1 VRTYLPNGFAYALK
15 KVEHQK
21 SHILFNRS
29 VRRRQFLINNAGI
42 SAHGDVLDQS
52 LAELDEIVQVNT
64 RSLLALTHLFGR
76 DMRDQRRGRVLLV
89 SSVCGAVS
97 GIASVA
103 VYSATKAFANSF
115 GIALAREMEPFGV
128 GVTCLLPGAVQ
139 GTDFRAQAPEALCWK
154 LPFYSKS
161 AAAVA
166 EAGVRAMLHGE
177 VEVTPGIMN
186 RLYLKVTKPMSPQRL
201 HNLLAEV
208 MWKPIAV
215 PRWLG
220 LPSSNK
226 MSGDGNGTFSDHAK
240 GMAVPRSLET
250 TWRKP
255 LQVRPAGL
263 VYKGLPKSR
272 MLELEMPPVP
282 DQVPGRPITTEIK
295 DSPDFTTTSFNATGI
310 QMNQGFGNQTGCT
323 APSSPIVIQDHS
335 AALDPTMED
344 LYSNDQIPIE
354 PALSDP
360 AIIQAQNMD
369 ETTPSSTPQ
378 QDHPPE
384 LEIDVKQ
391 RPKPEQIQSH
401 HESVATNSP
410 ISRDPTTMPS
420 PGGGV
425 LESPR
430 KTDPGLRSKGNG
442 SELELLLNQY
452 QRQRS
457 SIIDDGDTL
466 GFSLLALPDVF

>member
-1 VRTYLPNGFAYALK
+1 
-15 KVEHQK
+15 
-21 SHILFNRS
+21 
-29 VRRRQFLINNAGI
+29 
-42 SAHGDVLDQS
+42 
-52 LAELDEIVQVNT
+52 
-64 RSLLALTHLFGR
+64 
-76 DMRDQRRGRVLLV
+76 MRDQRRGRVLLV

-139 GTDFRAQAPEALCWK
+139 GTDFRTQAPEALCWK

-186 RLYLKVTKPMSPQRL
+186 RLYIKVAKPMSPQRL
-201 HNLLAEV
+201 HNLLAEI

-220 LPSSNK
+220 LQSSSSSSSK
-226 MSGDGNGTFSDHAK
+226 ITSGGGNGTFSDHAE

-250 TWRKP
+250 TTRKKP

-282 DQVPGRPITTEIK
+282 DPAPDLPTTTEMIK
-295 DSPDFTTTSFNATGI
+295 IVDSLNCTTASLDADTGI
-310 QMNQGFGNQTGCT
+310 QMNHGIGNQTRCST
-323 APSSPIVIQDHS
+323 APSSAIVVIQDHF
-335 AALDPTMED
+335 AALDPTVED
-344 LYSNDQIPIE
+344 LYSCNDHIIPIE
-354 PALSDP
+354 PALSDDTT
-360 AIIQAQNMD
+360 IIQTPKMD
-369 ETTPSSTPQ
+369 ETPPSSTPPPQ
-378 QDHPPE
+378 AGHPPE
-384 LEIDVKQ
+384 LKVEIDAQQ
-391 RPKPEQIQSH
+391 RPKPEPIQSH
-401 HESVATNSP
+401 DESVATKSP
-410 ISRDPTTMPS
+410 TSRDPMPS
-420 PGGGV
+420 AGGGGGV
-425 LESPR
+425 LESLTPR
-430 KTDPGLRSKGNG
+430 KETDAGIRSKGGNG
-442 SELELLLNQY
+442 ASDERSELERLLNQY
-452 QRQRS
+452 QQRQRS
-457 SIIDDGDTL
+457 TLIDDGEDTL
-466 GFSLLALPDVF
+466 GFSLMALPHDDETLQQQIRYMPR

>member
-1 VRTYLPNGFAYALK
+1 M
-15 KVEHQK
+15 
-21 SHILFNRS
+21 
-29 VRRRQFLINNAGI
+29 
-42 SAHGDVLDQS
+42 
-52 LAELDEIVQVNT
+52 
-64 RSLLALTHLFGR
+64 ALTHLFGR

-139 GTDFRAQAPEALCWK
+139 GTDFRAQSQSPEALCWK
-154 LPFYSKS
+154 LPFYCKT

-177 VEVTPGIMN
+177 VEVTPGIIN
-186 RLYLKVTKPMSPQRL
+186 RLYLKVVKPMSPQRL

-220 LPSSNK
+220 TQLSK
-226 MSGDGNGTFSDHAK
+226 TSGGGNGTLFSDHAE

-250 TWRKP
+250 TTRWKP
-255 LQVRPAGL
+255 SPVRPAGL
-263 VYKGLPKSR
+263 VYKTLPKSR
-272 MLELEMPPVP
+272 MLELEMPPLPDPVP
-282 DQVPGRPITTEIK
+282 DLPTTTTEIK
-295 DSPDFTTTSFNATGI
+295 IVDSPDSTTKSFNATAI
-310 QMNQGFGNQTGCT
+310 QMNHGIGENQTGYT
-323 APSSPIVIQDHS
+323 APSSAIVIQDHS

-344 LYSNDQIPIE
+344 LCSNDQIPIE
-354 PALSDP
+354 KPALSDT

-369 ETTPSSTPQ
+369 ETTPSSTPP

-384 LEIDVKQ
+384 LEIDTKQ

-401 HESVATNSP
+401 RESVATNSP
-410 ISRDPTTMPS
+410 TSRDPSTMPS
-420 PGGGV
+420 AGGGV

-430 KTDPGLRSKGNG
+430 KIDPDSRSKGNG
-442 SELELLLNQY
+442 SSDETSELELLLNQY

-457 SIIDDGDTL
+457 IIIDDEDTL
-466 GFSLLALPDVF
+466 GFSLLALSDAF